1 MNITLLFSIF
11 HGILFFSHF
20 CEDHERHCV
29 ALAGSLLM
37 IRMLQMVATDAAT
50 VETLILKIKLLM
62 KLQLKME
69 LLMVLIMKVK
79 L

>member
-11 HGILFFSHF
+11 HGTLFFSHF

-50 VETLILKIKLLM
+50 VRRLVNAGTENAKKTIRFLD
-62 KLQLKME
+62 
-69 LLMVLIMKVK
+69 
-79 L
+79 